1 MAFSHLCWQLSHLG
15 RGEAVLSTQC
25 GGQDALARFVCSLCG
40 YTPLRPG
47 ETEAW
52 RPSVAQPLTPWV
64 PSTQPP
70 GLLYEWEDN
79 LGPTHHVGLLWGDN
93 L

>member
-1 MAFSHLCWQLSHLG
+1 MPLLVCLLS
-15 RGEAVLSTQC
+15 VW
-25 GGQDALARFVCSLCG
+25 
-40 YTPLRPG
+40 LRSPPPR
-47 ETEAW
+47 ERQEAW
-52 RPSVAQPLTPWV
+52 RPSAAQRLTPWV